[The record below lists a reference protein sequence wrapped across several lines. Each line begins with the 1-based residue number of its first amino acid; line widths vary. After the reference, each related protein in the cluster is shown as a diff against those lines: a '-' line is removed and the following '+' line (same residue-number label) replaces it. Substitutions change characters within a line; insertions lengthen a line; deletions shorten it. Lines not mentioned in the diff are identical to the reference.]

1 MPKCVGLPDAD
12 CPKNQTGRS
21 VENCQGDLMLCPDC
35 EDVRFP
41 DHSRKSIQ
49 RRQRQQQTRI
59 EPTALPLTQHDT
71 DQSGGTVNMSDAGS
85 LSAFERLSA
94 AADVETFTSL
104 FTDNLT
110 NLYEYDK
117 KELMDFLQGLHLEE
131 SALKEKLLSLR
142 LVLYENL
149 CALFPMTREAVM
161 FNRRKAD
168 LIIEDIFILGFC
180 LVNKS
185 QDKRLAKVLKQ
196 PLTSD
201 DHPHEVTLS
210 ADNPTD
216 LIETCI
222 VLRDTVTCLTSTVS
236 TLTREV
242 TTLREKVA
250 LLEVHMASDTATA
263 TITRPNECAVMQNDL
278 QPDDSEDDT
287 PEEQDTILIPP
298 SGVNTNTGPDT
309 GSDSTPD
316 QPTHS
321 SEGDFQLPADQR
333 RDILRGSNVQTLQRQ
348 EITGS
353 ASRTFQIT
361 GVIPASRPTICVY
374 IGRVKGHT
382 KPDNIRRH
390 LQDVG
395 VSHVTD
401 VIQLPC
407 KISNFKH
414 ISKFQ
419 KF

>member
-1 MPKCVGLPDAD
+1 
-12 CPKNQTGRS
+12 
-21 VENCQGDLMLCPDC
+21 
-35 EDVRFP
+35 
-41 DHSRKSIQ
+41 
-49 RRQRQQQTRI
+49 
-59 EPTALPLTQHDT
+59 
-71 DQSGGTVNMSDAGS
+71 
-85 LSAFERLSA
+85 
-94 AADVETFTSL
+94 
-104 FTDNLT
+104 
-110 NLYEYDK
+110 
-117 KELMDFLQGLHLEE
+117 
-131 SALKEKLLSLR
+131 
-142 LVLYENL
+142 
-149 CALFPMTREAVM
+149 
-161 FNRRKAD
+161 
-168 LIIEDIFILGFC
+168 
-180 LVNKS
+180 
-185 QDKRLAKVLKQ
+185 
-196 PLTSD
+196 
-201 DHPHEVTLS
+201 
-210 ADNPTD
+210 
-216 LIETCI
+216 
-222 VLRDTVTCLTSTVS
+222 
-236 TLTREV
+236 
-242 TTLREKVA
+242 
-250 LLEVHMASDTATA
+250 MASDTATA
-263 TITRPNECAVMQNDL
+263 TITRPNENAVMQNDQ

-333 RDILRGSNVQTLQRQ
+333 RDILRGSNVQTLQLQ